1 MLLNPNKAIALDS
14 IPHVVFIM
22 EISSTQIPPAI
33 ATSPDTASE
42 PLILANWFAQELCE
56 ANDHAE
62 TVAYSKMLAL
72 TGQICI
78 EMERQGIKRKDLA
91 ERLGVSKGWISRFLN
106 APPNMSIEKLVEMG
120 MALGLELS
128 VTFIPTGSKHDK
140 P

>member
-1 MLLNPNKAIALDS
+1 
-14 IPHVVFIM
+14 M
-22 EISSTQIPPAI
+22 EISSANTPSA
-33 ATSPDTASE
+33 ATVSLDVSSE
-42 PLILANWFAQELCE
+42 PFVLANWFAQELSE
-56 ANDHAE
+56 ANDHAQA
-62 TVAYSKMLAL
+62 VAYSKMLAL

-106 APPNMSIEKLVEMG
+106 ASPNMSIEKLVEMG

-128 VTFIPTGSKHDK
+128 VTFVPANDKHDK